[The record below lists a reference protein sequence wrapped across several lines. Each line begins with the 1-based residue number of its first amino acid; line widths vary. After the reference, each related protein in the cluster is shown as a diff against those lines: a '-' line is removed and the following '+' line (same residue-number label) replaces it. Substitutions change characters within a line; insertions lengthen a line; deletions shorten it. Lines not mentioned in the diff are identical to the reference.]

1 MQSFLKLLREHG
13 GSCSPPEELVTLA
26 GRLFRDLQDDFA
38 QVQPLVAAVLGSQ
51 LRLYLL
57 DNADVALVC
66 ARVLLQQ
73 EQQQAACRVLEGCR
87 VPGGSQELVQLWN
100 DIHYRVAMRK
110 LGVATLSPVQKF
122 RCRKRNPP
130 PPALCPEGLKKR
142 TFPLEVRHHLQ
153 DFATNVSTNP
163 SKAQR
168 ENLAL
173 ETGLT
178 PEQVYNWFA
187 NYRRRQRYL
196 IQHMKP
202 AQQTASDVST
212 AKERVFSPLQPS
224 GNPHGFV
231 AISQW
236 SAGCEESGPP
246 LSLETTQGSWGPLAL
261 AVSFPGVN
269 AISQPLGA
277 RSLQGSTRYHEGSGH
292 HPAMLTSICPGP
304 SLCPLAAGSDM
315 LDPSV
320 AAPES
325 WMMSLALSPSKEVC
339 FHMRQPIH
347 ECGLNSM
354 SIAALSDPSPAG
366 FTDLHSDNPQSSFS
380 EGGSGPTS
388 GQTEVTQL
396 SPQASKFILTNSP
409 IEMVPASP
417 SLPGPVS
424 SMDLSQPP
432 FSSQVQWSDSQ
443 ASSDAFWGARMLLE
457 FSGAS
462 LSQESTVEPSQH
474 HKRSNCGLSNC

>member
-66 ARVLLQQ
+66 ARVLLEQ

-277 RSLQGSTRYHEGSGH
+277 
-292 HPAMLTSICPGP
+292 
-304 SLCPLAAGSDM
+304 
-315 LDPSV
+315 
-320 AAPES
+320 
-325 WMMSLALSPSKEVC
+325 
-339 FHMRQPIH
+339 
-347 ECGLNSM
+347 
-354 SIAALSDPSPAG
+354 
-366 FTDLHSDNPQSSFS
+366 SDNPQSSFS